1 MIEVMKMSDMTVK
14 NKKPKYSTWQ
24 NVVYLTKNMW
34 TWNKRLFLFFLIQI
48 PLLVL
53 GPSLSI
59 YMPKVLID
67 SIEKNVSIPKFLINL
82 GIPILCIIIVETI
95 LRASKFK
102 TQGGGIVYRFRYIQ
116 KQIDK
121 GIDTDYE
128 NIDGPVG
135 QDKFMKATMATMSDQ
150 SGTQA
155 ITTVLIG
162 IFSNLIG
169 IVLYGSIIFTVHPL
183 FIVFI
188 ILTSIIN
195 YFLGNYANKYEYKN
209 KDNLAPVQ
217 KKLGYI
223 RTKAGD
229 FKAAKDL
236 RLYSMSSW
244 FKDMYNILLKDR
256 VNLEK
261 QNLYRKYL
269 VDFTDG
275 ILAFIRDGI
284 AYGFL
289 IYSVL
294 YRDMTMGNF
303 ILYFG
308 AIGGFST
315 WISGIV
321 KNLNELNR
329 VHLETCDLR
338 DYLDMEDKMNR
349 GEGVK
354 LPEEFEL
361 PCDIELRNLCYKYPG
376 ANDYAIKDIN
386 LHIKKGEKL
395 ALVGVNGA
403 GKTTLVK
410 LICGLYTPTRGEIYV
425 NGKKPS
431 EYNRDEY
438 YTLFSTVFQ
447 DIYLVPMSI
456 EKNISMN
463 IKENIDDEK
472 MELVLNMSGLMEK
485 VKSLP
490 KGKETLLLKSIYE
503 DAIDLSGGEMQKLML
518 ARALYK
524 DGPIIIL
531 DEPTA
536 ALDPIAENEIYRQYN
551 ELTKEKTSIFIS
563 HRLSST
569 RFCDRIIFIED
580 GTIIEEGNHNS
591 LMGEDGKYK
600 EMYDKQ
606 SHYYKEDLGGGEIE

>member
-1 MIEVMKMSDMTVK
+1 M
-14 NKKPKYSTWQ
+14 
-24 NVVYLTKNMW
+24 
-34 TWNKRLFLFFLIQI
+34 
-48 PLLVL
+48 
-53 GPSLSI
+53 
-59 YMPKVLID
+59 
-67 SIEKNVSIPKFLINL
+67 
-82 GIPILCIIIVETI
+82 
-95 LRASKFK
+95 
-102 TQGGGIVYRFRYIQ
+102 
-116 KQIDK
+116 
-121 GIDTDYE
+121 
-128 NIDGPVG
+128 
-135 QDKFMKATMATMSDQ
+135 
-150 SGTQA
+150 
-155 ITTVLIG
+155 
-162 IFSNLIG
+162 
-169 IVLYGSIIFTVHPL
+169 
-183 FIVFI
+183 
-188 ILTSIIN
+188 
-195 YFLGNYANKYEYKN
+195 
-209 KDNLAPVQ
+209 
-217 KKLGYI
+217 
-223 RTKAGD
+223 
-229 FKAAKDL
+229 
-236 RLYSMSSW
+236 
-244 FKDMYNILLKDR
+244 
-256 VNLEK
+256 
-261 QNLYRKYL
+261 
-269 VDFTDG
+269 
-275 ILAFIRDGI
+275 
-284 AYGFL
+284 
-289 IYSVL
+289 
-294 YRDMTMGNF
+294 
-303 ILYFG
+303 
-308 AIGGFST
+308 
-315 WISGIV
+315 
-321 KNLNELNR
+321 
-329 VHLETCDLR
+329 
-338 DYLDMEDKMNR
+338 
-349 GEGVK
+349 
-354 LPEEFEL
+354 
-361 PCDIELRNLCYKYPG
+361 
-376 ANDYAIKDIN
+376 
-386 LHIKKGEKL
+386 
-395 ALVGVNGA
+395 GVNGA